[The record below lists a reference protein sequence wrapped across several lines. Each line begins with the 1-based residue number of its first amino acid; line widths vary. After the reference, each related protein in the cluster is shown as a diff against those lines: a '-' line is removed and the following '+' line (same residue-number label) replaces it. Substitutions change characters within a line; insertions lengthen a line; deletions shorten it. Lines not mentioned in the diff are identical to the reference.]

1 MFEAYLKWNFCILQH
16 TTFVALIQN
25 WKQGQDKP
33 LHISNLVISL
43 VPYFCSSIFLTRSSV
58 KRKQRKK
65 GQEKY
70 RAKQKQ
76 SIVFQRGL
84 CSAVLSHYSSSELGI
99 YKCKLVFSD
108 YPWARKRAY
117 TTPFFIL
124 PETARYNVRGYYYTI
139 LAQLRQFCCKN
150 KLLCVVLGYSV
161 WNPGDYCYY
170 DTSDHYFFAK
180 VISYIFL
187 VHL

>member
-70 RAKQKQ
+70 RAKQSKAQ
-76 SIVFQRGL
+76 FSKGGFVLL
-84 CSAVLSHYSSSELGI
+84 CCRIIPHLSWEFISANQCFRIIPGPEKELI
-99 YKCKLVFSD
+99 QPPSLF
-108 YPWARKRAY
+108 YPRPPAIMSA
-117 TTPFFIL
+117 
-124 PETARYNVRGYYYTI
+124 ATI
-139 LAQLRQFCCKN
+139 LYQPSLDSFAAKTNCSVQYQAILYGIPEIIVTMI
-150 KLLCVVLGYSV
+150 LLII
-161 WNPGDYCYY
+161 
-170 DTSDHYFFAK
+170 
-180 VISYIFL
+180 ISL
-187 VHL
+187 QK